1 MRRIDQG
8 STEQGYSLVEVTV
21 AALILAIMLAIIGN
35 YLFSAE
41 RTVASSSAHQ
51 NDNAAAQTALLLIE
65 NDVRFACDLSISGGT
80 LYVENSCG
88 GASPPPCATW
98 SGTEWSQ
105 AGGELLETT
114 AAGSSAVANGVTG
127 LVFTGNSSYTGL
139 VTVQFNL
146 RQPQD
151 GAGDPTGVSVS
162 QTLTARNMSGSM
174 GGSALCT

>member
-1 MRRIDQG
+1 MRGVDKG
-8 STEQGYSLVEVTV
+8 AAEQGYSLIDVTV
-21 AALILAIMLAIIGN
+21 AALILAIVMAIVGD

-65 NDVRFACDLSISGGT
+65 DNVRFACDMSISSGT
-80 LYVENSCG
+80 LYVENICS
-88 GASPPPCATW
+88 GATPQPCATW

-105 AGGELLETT
+105 SGGELLETT
-114 AAGSSAVANGVTG
+114 AAGSSAVANGITG

-151 GAGDPTGVSVS
+151 GAGDPGGVSVS
-162 QTLTARNMSGSM
+162 QTLTARNMSGAV